1 VIDIHSHLLPAV
13 DDGSQSI
20 HVSVAVLTAFAEQGV
35 DRVICTPHLKASRVD
50 SIPHEVYAERFAEL
64 VAAAPPRPALA
75 RGWEIMLD
83 IPGADLR
90 PRSLSLGG
98 SSAVLIEFPHTGVPQ
113 GATQELYRLRMSG
126 IVPVLAHPER
136 YFGCT
141 VEMVREWRQLGVAI
155 QVDGLALIAGG
166 PMGRLARDL
175 LEHGLAD
182 VLASDNHGDNRSLA
196 ASRAWLTEMG
206 ATEQAELLTATN
218 ARRLLTDQP
227 VIPVGPIRLHQSL
240 MRRLSSF
247 LRGRPRPART

>member
-1 VIDIHSHLLPAV
+1 MIDIHSHLLPAV
-13 DDGSQSI
+13 DDGSPSI
-20 HVSVAVLTAFAEQGV
+20 EVSVAVLTEFAEHGV
-35 DRVICTPHLKASRVD
+35 DRVICTPHLKASRID
-50 SIPHEVYAERFAEL
+50 DIAHEAYAARFAEL

-98 SSAVLIEFPHTGVPQ
+98 SSAALIEFPHTGVPQ

-141 VEMVREWRQLGVAI
+141 IEMVREWRQLGVVM

-166 PMGRLARDL
+166 PMGRLARAL
-175 LEHGLAD
+175 LENGLAD
-182 VLASDNHGDNRSLA
+182 CLASDNHGDSRSLA
-196 ASRAWLTEMG
+196 GARQWLIEMG
-206 ATEQAELLTATN
+206 AVEQAELLTSVN
-218 ARRLLTDQP
+218 ARRLLANES
-227 VIPVGPIRLHQSL
+227 VIPVGPVRLHQSL
-240 MRRLSSF
+240 MRRLKSF
-247 LRGRPRPART
+247 LRGRARPTLT